1 MEQVKKR
8 VLYGILILVT
18 LFIFRIA
25 WLDVGTGEKIF
36 AFLGQCATGIPGL
49 MGWYNSIQEE
59 KKKTD
64 AGEQKS
70 HKACGGD
77 QCYSWFSKFNSW
89 DDL

>member
-18 LFIFRIA
+18 LFIYRIA

-49 MGWYNSIQEE
+49 TLQALGSVPINAE
-59 KKKTD
+59 
-64 AGEQKS
+64 
-70 HKACGGD
+70 
-77 QCYSWFSKFNSW
+77 
-89 DDL
+89 